1 MKHSIHDGI
10 KNSCYLDQDFLFRES
25 IRHSNGAMGI
35 TVDMKVDNLL
45 GEMSLFSE
53 KGRYDDA
60 TELVLMHESI
70 TRIQNSALELY
81 DTINST
87 NDEALI
93 IYTEAKLM
101 GVLKSMWTK
110 SWGLVIKLKDIVV
123 KFFTKVTGLAKKE
136 QGELTFSKPGFKIPH
151 EYLLKSFPIGKA
163 KGIIETMAKSKPKNS
178 KMGTLATEGDAKM
191 LIKAGITGDGSEE
204 DITKLLS
211 IICSKVTVAS
221 ASVAKDTMYHG
232 LIEQVFGGGVAE
244 TFMDLVGLAKTKESK
259 EGIFSKKTSDRTLRD
274 VVRMSLAFGEQNKKV
289 SEEFPVLQLNT
300 VASNNKAGLKLPTE
314 KTIAF
319 YNSAI
324 DKEGNIKALAKPLT
338 DMMNALRALTGGIN
352 DDFTFESMAEILK
365 AIDEY
370 NSANTKVLTS
380 LKGTLGIPKATST
393 TEDLM
398 KAIDMTLGFCFEVFM
413 GKSDSMLDW
422 PMEKVLNGL
431 NEAGVILPGNMSI
444 AQLSALVKY
453 NNIDLLLRDANK
465 EIGAMDGEKVESEKP
480 TTAMTK
486 YKEADSSIL
495 KSLADSDKKDSSGAN
510 NSADGKEQE
519 GSNSERFA
527 KTAEQMKKSTV
538 DSDANKQKQAEADA
552 KKTKE
557 YAKSQ
562 DKLIAYLKKVRTE
575 REKIGAVQNIADISK
590 IDGIKKSIEY
600 IAKIMGDFP
609 YDNNFKSV
617 KSFIQIEGASTK
629 LFLNTFNTIKES
641 LIIIKDINESTR
653 SIPGDLALRIW
664 GITKLFAIAS
674 DSYAMV
680 QQVKASGGD
689 KDKTK
694 KSFFTK
700 KKEDTKP
707 TEKKKVETVKKA
719 EVDSNENT

>member
-10 KNSCYLDQDFLFRES
+10 KNSCHLDQDFLFRES
-25 IRHSNGAMGI
+25 IRHSNGAMGV
-35 TVDMKVDNLL
+35 TVDMKVDGLL
-45 GEMSLFSE
+45 TEMSLFSE

-60 TELVLMHESI
+60 TELVLLHESI
-70 TRIQNSALELY
+70 TRIQNNALELY

-93 IYTEAKLM
+93 LYTEAKLM

-136 QGELTFSKPGFKIPH
+136 QGELSFSKPGFKISH
-151 EYLLKSFPIGKA
+151 EYLLKSFPVEKA
-163 KGIIETMAKSKPKNS
+163 KGIIETVAKSKPKNS
-178 KMGTLATEGDAKM
+178 KMGMLATEGDAKM
-191 LIKAGITGDGSEE
+191 LIKAGITGDGSDE

-211 IICSKVTVAS
+211 IICAKVTVSS
-221 ASVAKDTMYHG
+221 ASVAKDTMYQG
-232 LIEQVFGGGVAE
+232 LIEQVFGGGISN

-259 EGIFSKKTSDRTLRD
+259 EGVFSKKTSDRTLRD
-274 VVRMSLAFGEQNKKV
+274 VVRMSLSFGEENKKV
-289 SEEFPVLQLNT
+289 AEEYPILQMNT
-300 VASNNKAGLKLPTE
+300 VATNDKAGLKLPTE

-319 YNSAI
+319 YNGAI
-324 DKEGNIKALAKPLT
+324 DKDGSIKALAKPLA
-338 DMMNALRALTGGIN
+338 DMMNALKALTGGITE
-352 DDFTFESMAEILK
+352 DFTFESMAEILK

-370 NSANTKVLTS
+370 NTANTKVLTS
-380 LKGTLGIPKATST
+380 LKGTLGTPKATST
-393 TEDLM
+393 TDDLM
-398 KAIDMTLGFCFEVFM
+398 NAIDMTLGFCFEVFM

-422 PMEKVLNGL
+422 PIEKVLNGL
-431 NEAGVILPGNMSI
+431 NEAGVILPGNISI

-453 NNIDLLLRDANK
+453 NNIDLLLRDADK
-465 EIGAMDGEKVESEKP
+465 EIGAIDGEKVENEKP
-480 TTAMTK
+480 TTAVTK
-486 YKEADSSIL
+486 YKEADSSAL
-495 KSLADSDKKDSSGAN
+495 KVLADSDKKDSSGAN
-510 NSADGKEQE
+510 NSADGKAEE
-519 GSNSERFA
+519 GSNADRFA
-527 KTAEQMKKSTV
+527 RTAEQMKKSTV
-538 DSDANKQKQAEADA
+538 DSDANKQKQAEVDA

-590 IDGIKKSIEY
+590 IEGIKKSIEY

-664 GITKLFAIAS
+664 GITKLFVIAS
-674 DSYAMV
+674 DSYTMV
-680 QQVKASGGD
+680 QKVKASGD
-689 KDKTK
+689 MKDETK
-694 KSFFTK
+694 KSFFK
-700 KKEDTKP
+700 KKEDKKP
-707 TEKKKVETVKKA
+707 EPKKNEVKKVGV
-719 EVDSNENT
+719 NE

>member
-10 KNSCYLDQDFLFRES
+10 KKSCYLDQDFLFRES
-25 IRHSNGAMGI
+25 IRHSNGAIGI
-35 TVDMKVDNLL
+35 TVDMKVDGLL
-45 GEMSLFSE
+45 NEMSLFSE
-53 KGRYDDA
+53 KGKYDDA
-60 TELVLMHESI
+60 TELVLLHESI
-70 TRIQNSALELY
+70 TRIQNNALELY
-81 DTINST
+81 DRINST

-93 IYTEAKLM
+93 LYTEAKLM

-136 QGELTFSKPGFKIPH
+136 QGELSFSKPGFKISH
-151 EYLLKSFPIGKA
+151 EYLLKSFPIAKA

-178 KMGTLATEGDAKM
+178 KMGMLATDGDAKM

-211 IICSKVTVAS
+211 IICSKVTVSS
-221 ASVAKDTMYHG
+221 ASVAKDTMYQG
-232 LIEQVFGGGVAE
+232 LIEQVFGGGISN

-274 VVRMSLAFGEQNKKV
+274 VVRMSLSFGEENKKAA
-289 SEEFPVLQLNT
+289 EEFPILQMNT
-300 VASNNKAGLKLPTE
+300 VASNDKAGLKLPTE

-324 DKEGNIKALAKPLT
+324 DKDGSIKALAKPLA
-338 DMMNALRALTGGIN
+338 DMMNALKALTGGITE
-352 DDFTFESMAEILK
+352 DFTFESMAEILK

-370 NSANTKVLTS
+370 NTANAKVLTS
-380 LKGTLGIPKATST
+380 LKGTLGTPKATST
-393 TEDLM
+393 TDDLM

-431 NEAGVILPGNMSI
+431 NEAGVILPGNISI

-465 EIGAMDGEKVESEKP
+465 EIGAIDGEKVESEKP
-480 TTAMTK
+480 TTAVTK
-486 YKEADSSIL
+486 YKEADSSVL
-495 KSLADSDKKDSSGAN
+495 KALADNDKKDSSGAN
-510 NSADGKEQE
+510 NSADGKAEE
-519 GSNSERFA
+519 GSNADRFA
-527 KTAEQMKKSTV
+527 RTAEQMKKSTA

-562 DKLIAYLKKVRTE
+562 DKLISYLKKVRTE
-575 REKIGAVQNIADISK
+575 REKIGSVQNIADISK
-590 IDGIKKSIEY
+590 IEGIKKSIEY

-664 GITKLFAIAS
+664 GITKLFTIAS
-674 DSYAMV
+674 DSYALV
-680 QQVKASGGD
+680 QKVKASGAA
-689 KDKTK
+689 KDETK

-700 KKEDTKP
+700 KEDKKP
-707 TEKKKVETVKKA
+707 EPKKNGVKKVEVG
-719 EVDSNENT
+719 E

>member
-10 KNSCYLDQDFLFRES
+10 KKSCYLDQDFLFRES
-25 IRHSNGAMGI
+25 IRHSNGAMGV
-35 TVDMKVDNLL
+35 TVDMKVDGLL
-45 GEMSLFSE
+45 TEMSLFSE

-60 TELVLMHESI
+60 TELVLLHESI
-70 TRIQNSALELY
+70 TRIQNNALDLY

-93 IYTEAKLM
+93 LYTEAKLM

-136 QGELTFSKPGFKIPH
+136 QGELSFSKPGFKISH
-151 EYLLKSFPIGKA
+151 EYLLKSFPVEKA
-163 KGIIETMAKSKPKNS
+163 KGIIETVAKSKPKNS
-178 KMGTLATEGDAKM
+178 KMGMLSTEGDAKM
-191 LIKAGITGDGSEE
+191 LIKAGITGDGSDE

-211 IICSKVTVAS
+211 IICAKVTVSS
-221 ASVAKDTMYHG
+221 ASVAKDTMYQG
-232 LIEQVFGGGVAE
+232 LIEQVFGGGISN
-244 TFMDLVGLAKTKESK
+244 TFMDLVGLDKTKESK
-259 EGIFSKKTSDRTLRD
+259 EGVFSKKTSDRTLRD
-274 VVRMSLAFGEQNKKV
+274 VVRMSLSFGEENKKV
-289 SEEFPVLQLNT
+289 AEEYPILQMNT
-300 VASNNKAGLKLPTE
+300 VATNDKAGLKLPTE

-319 YNSAI
+319 YNNAI
-324 DKEGNIKALAKPLT
+324 DKDGSIKALAKPLA
-338 DMMNALRALTGGIN
+338 DMMNALKALTGGVTE
-352 DDFTFESMAEILK
+352 DFTFESMAEILK

-370 NSANTKVLTS
+370 NTANTKVLTS
-380 LKGTLGIPKATST
+380 LKGTLGTPKATST

-422 PMEKVLNGL
+422 PIEKVLNGL
-431 NEAGVILPGNMSI
+431 NEAGIILPGNISI

-453 NNIDLLLRDANK
+453 NNIDLLLRDADK
-465 EIGAMDGEKVESEKP
+465 EIGAIDGEKVENEKP
-480 TTAMTK
+480 TTAVTK
-486 YKEADSSIL
+486 YKEADNSAL
-495 KSLADSDKKDSSGAN
+495 KALADSDKKDSSGAS
-510 NSADGKEQE
+510 NSADGKAEE
-519 GSNSERFA
+519 GSNADRFA
-527 KTAEQMKKSTV
+527 RTAEQMKKSTM

-557 YAKSQ
+557 YDKSQ

-590 IDGIKKSIEY
+590 IEGIKKSIEY

-674 DSYAMV
+674 DSYTMV
-680 QQVKASGGD
+680 QKVKASGD
-689 KDKTK
+689 MKDETK

-700 KKEDTKP
+700 KKEDKKP
-707 TEKKKVETVKKA
+707 EPKKNEVKKVEA
-719 EVDSNENT
+719 DG

>member
-10 KNSCYLDQDFLFRES
+10 KKSCYLDQDFLFRES
-25 IRHSNGAMGI
+25 IRHSNGAMGV
-35 TVDMKVDNLL
+35 TVDMKVDGLL
-45 GEMSLFSE
+45 TEMSLFSE

-60 TELVLMHESI
+60 TELVLLHESI
-70 TRIQNSALELY
+70 TRIQNNALELY

-93 IYTEAKLM
+93 LYTEAKLM

-136 QGELTFSKPGFKIPH
+136 QGELSFSKPGFKISH
-151 EYLLKSFPIGKA
+151 EYLLKSFPVEKA
-163 KGIIETMAKSKPKNS
+163 KGIIETVAKSKPKNS
-178 KMGTLATEGDAKM
+178 KMGMLATEGDAKM
-191 LIKAGITGDGSEE
+191 LIKAGVTGDGSDE

-211 IICSKVTVAS
+211 IICAKVTVSS
-221 ASVAKDTMYHG
+221 ASVAKDTMYQG
-232 LIEQVFGGGVAE
+232 LIEQVFGGGISN
-244 TFMDLVGLAKTKESK
+244 TFMDLVGLDKTKESK
-259 EGIFSKKTSDRTLRD
+259 EGVFSKKTSDRTLRD
-274 VVRMSLAFGEQNKKV
+274 VVRMSLSFGEENKKV
-289 SEEFPVLQLNT
+289 AEEYPILQMNT
-300 VASNNKAGLKLPTE
+300 VATNDKAGLKLPTE

-319 YNSAI
+319 YNNAI
-324 DKEGNIKALAKPLT
+324 DKDGSIKALAKPLA
-338 DMMNALRALTGGIN
+338 DMMNALKALTGGITE
-352 DDFTFESMAEILK
+352 DFTFESMAEILK
-365 AIDEY
+365 SIDEY
-370 NSANTKVLTS
+370 NTANTKVLTS

-393 TEDLM
+393 TDDLM

-422 PMEKVLNGL
+422 PIEKVLNGL
-431 NEAGVILPGNMSI
+431 NEAGIILPGNISI

-453 NNIDLLLRDANK
+453 NNIDLLLRDADK
-465 EIGAMDGEKVESEKP
+465 EIGAIDGEKVENEKP
-480 TTAMTK
+480 TTAVTK
-486 YKEADSSIL
+486 YKEADNSAL
-495 KSLADSDKKDSSGAN
+495 KALADSDKKDSSGAN
-510 NSADGKEQE
+510 NSADGKAEE
-519 GSNSERFA
+519 GSNADRFA
-527 KTAEQMKKSTV
+527 RTAEQMKKSTV

-552 KKTKE
+552 KKTKD

-590 IDGIKKSIEY
+590 IEGIKKSIEY

-674 DSYAMV
+674 DSYTMV
-680 QQVKASGGD
+680 QKVKASGD
-689 KDKTK
+689 MKDETK

-700 KKEDTKP
+700 KKEDKKP
-707 TEKKKVETVKKA
+707 EPKKNEVKKVEVS
-719 EVDSNENT
+719 E